1 MKSACKDLR
10 KNLKTF
16 PTNDPRKTEL
26 RSEIEDVKA
35 KLKNQKVNLE
45 KVDNSNPLVTS
56 EKPSEAMADIF
67 GSSQIEHFDL
77 GTKLLGELLSYLR
90 KNKKMS
96 ALMHCRQIKTIAVSD
111 GIAELSGD
119 DDSLAELETN
129 EKLHEVVA
137 EFFEGKH
144 LKFKVKEKVNMNKDL
159 DELKSLLGSKL
170 KII

>member
-1 MKSACKDLR
+1 MKSACKNLR

-26 RSEIEDVKA
+26 RSEIEDVKN
-35 KLKNQKVNLE
+35 KLKSQVPKPEV
-45 KVDNSNPLVTS
+45 VDSKIQVVSS
-56 EKPSEAMADIF
+56 EKPSEAMTDIF

-90 KNKKMS
+90 KNKEMS

-129 EKLHEVVA
+129 EKLHEVLT
-137 EFFEGKH
+137 EFFESKH
-144 LKFKVKEKVNMNKDL
+144 LKFKVKEKVNESKDL

>member
-1 MKSACKDLR
+1 MR

-56 EKPSEAMADIF
+56 EKPSEAVADIF

-90 KNKKMS
+90 KNKEMS

-129 EKLHEVVA
+129 EKLHEVLT
-137 EFFEGKH
+137 ELFESKH
-144 LKFKVKEKVNMNKDL
+144 LKFKVKEKVNESKDL